1 VIAGVVLAAGASS
14 RLGQP
19 KQLLPFRGRPLLET
33 TLARVVTARLD
44 EVVVVLGGSAEAIL
58 AQIDLHGARP
68 VLNPDYRDGQ
78 STSLR
83 AGLAAVEDRAEA
95 VVFVLGDQPLQSV
108 AVIDALVATYRQ
120 TGAPIVAP
128 TYGGVRGNP
137 VLFASVTFPLLHG
150 LSGDQGAR
158 PLLRARADLVRDV
171 PVGVPAPPADIDTWD
186 DYRAV
191 LAAAG
196 ELEFRVPSSESRAE
210 DDDGGN
216 GPDDTGR
223 PRSSG

>member
-1 VIAGVVLAAGASS
+1 MIAGVVLAAGASS
-14 RLGQP
+14 RLGEP
-19 KQLLPFRGRPLLET
+19 KQLLPFRGRPLLEA
-33 TLARVVTARLD
+33 TLARVATARLD

-58 AQIDLHGARP
+58 EQVELHGARP
-68 VLNPDYRDGQ
+68 VLNPDYRAGQ

-95 VVFVLGDQPLQSV
+95 VVFILGDQPLQSV
-108 AVIDALVATYRQ
+108 AVIDALIAAYRQ

-137 VLFASVTFPLLHG
+137 VLFASVTYPLLHG
-150 LSGDQGAR
+150 LTGDQGAR
-158 PLLRARADLVRDV
+158 PLLRARADLVHDL
-171 PVGVPAPPADIDTWD
+171 PVAEPAPPADIDTWD

-196 ELEFRVPSSESRAE
+196 EP
-210 DDDGGN
+210 DP
-216 GPDDTGR
+216 GPRGEAGR
-223 PRSSG
+223 QGSGEK